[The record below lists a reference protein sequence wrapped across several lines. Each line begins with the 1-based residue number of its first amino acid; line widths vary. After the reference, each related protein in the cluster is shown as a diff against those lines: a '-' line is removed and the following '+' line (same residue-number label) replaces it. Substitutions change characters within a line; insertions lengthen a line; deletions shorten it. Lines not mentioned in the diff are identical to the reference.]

1 VGLIESARGA
11 LRCGQRRATSRRP
24 SSQNTG
30 VLLRVSPV
38 RASSATP
45 TSESHWPLAIGHWPL
60 AIGQVKAAPSVGAKH
75 RINYPLVFL
84 RAHGRNFSVIP
95 PIGSGK
101 HYNFAI
107 SERARAPLARAH
119 KLHTN
124 GQGRRQERMC
134 RAGRWQGSSAQA
146 HSGPKPLSL
155 SPEPP
160 PGPW

>member
-1 VGLIESARGA
+1 LRAPAGSFDAAKGEPRRGGLLRKTRGSCSGY
-11 LRCGQRRATSRRP
+11 LQYGPPQLLPLRRAI
-24 SSQNTG
+24 G
-30 VLLRVSPV
+30 
-38 RASSATP
+38 
-45 TSESHWPLAIGHWPL
+45 HWPLAIGHWPL

-84 RAHGRNFSVIP
+84 RAHGRNFSVFP